1 MSMEDEE
8 LLEAVLALLISETSD
23 FSDCAKK
30 LAKEWPEV
38 RVSDVIGVVLKAC
51 EVIARTFKDGE
62 NRQDIR
68 KGREFALW
76 LSYTVY
82 ELPSAGSIPCSCKTC
97 TRLRAQ
103 IRQRPTR
110 QPKPLHNPL
119 I

>member
-8 LLEAVLALLISETSD
+8 LLEAVLALLMSETSD

-38 RVSDVIGVVLKAC
+38 RVYDVIGIVLKAC

-76 LSYTVY
+76 LSYTAY
-82 ELPSAGSIPCSCKTC
+82 ELT
-97 TRLRAQ
+97 
-103 IRQRPTR
+103 QRGVDPVLM
-110 QPKPLHNPL
+110 QDLHKVEGAD
-119 I
+119 

>member
-1 MSMEDEE
+1 M
-8 LLEAVLALLISETSD
+8 SETSD

-38 RVSDVIGVVLKAC
+38 RVYDVIGIVLKAC

-76 LSYTVY
+76 LSYTAY
-82 ELPSAGSIPCSCKTC
+82 ELT
-97 TRLRAQ
+97 
-103 IRQRPTR
+103 QRRVDPVLM
-110 QPKPLHNPL
+110 QDLHKVEGAD
-119 I
+119 

>member
-1 MSMEDEE
+1 MEDEE
-8 LLEAVLALLISETSD
+8 LLEAVLALLMSETSD

-38 RVSDVIGVVLKAC
+38 RVYDVIGIVLKAC

-76 LSYTVY
+76 LSYTAY
-82 ELPSAGSIPCSCKTC
+82 ELT
-97 TRLRAQ
+97 
-103 IRQRPTR
+103 QRGVDPVLM
-110 QPKPLHNPL
+110 QDLHKVEGAV
-119 I
+119 

>member
-1 MSMEDEE
+1 MKNC
-8 LLEAVLALLISETSD
+8 LRQFWLCLCLKHQIS
-23 FSDCAKK
+23 AIAPK

-76 LSYTVY
+76 LSYTAY
-82 ELPSAGSIPCSCKTC
+82 ELT
-97 TRLRAQ
+97 
-103 IRQRPTR
+103 QRGVDPALM
-110 QPKPLHNPL
+110 QDLHKVEGAD
-119 I
+119 

>member
-1 MSMEDEE
+1 M
-8 LLEAVLALLISETSD
+8 SETSD

-38 RVSDVIGVVLKAC
+38 RVSDVNGIVLKAC

-82 ELPSAGSIPCSCKTC
+82 ELT
-97 TRLRAQ
+97 
-103 IRQRPTR
+103 QRGVDPVLM
-110 QPKPLHNPL
+110 QDLHKVEGAD
-119 I
+119 

>member
-1 MSMEDEE
+1 MKNC
-8 LLEAVLALLISETSD
+8 LRQFWLCLCLKHQIS
-23 FSDCAKK
+23 AIAPK

-82 ELPSAGSIPCSCKTC
+82 ELT
-97 TRLRAQ
+97 
-103 IRQRPTR
+103 QRGVDPVLM
-110 QPKPLHNPL
+110 QDLHKVEGAD
-119 I
+119 